1 MNPWDYPVP
10 KRLYKYLPPD
20 RIDVLTRCHIR
31 FSQRQVF
38 EDCEEFKVQ
47 VESLGSDEEVTNYI
61 QQHSVFADYPSGF
74 EELAVEIIKKVPGAK
89 EKVLNTALASLRT
102 PDLIVALCLTEN
114 PESSEMWKKYSR
126 SSQGFVICFDTRHPG
141 FRLLWN
147 PGRFGRV
154 EYSDD
159 PIESFLAE
167 YMGNV
172 FFRKRTAYSYE
183 AEWRSIR
190 TMRRFKRVVQ
200 RDGEMPIYLSPF
212 DPLSVSEILIKRNCV
227 IEWELRHFVAIDSRY
242 SHVKVC
248 QID

>member
-20 RIDVLTRCHIR
+20 RIDVLTSCHIR

-38 EDCEEFKVQ
+38 EDCEEFKVP
-47 VESLGSDEEVTNYI
+47 VISLGTEEEVENYFT
-61 QQHSVFADYPSGF
+61 QHGLFAGDSNGF
-74 EELAVEIIKKVPGAK
+74 EGFIEGIKNIPGAK
-89 EKVLNTALASLRT
+89 AKVLEKTVGSLRS
-102 PDLIVALCLTEN
+102 PDLIVALCLTED
-114 PESSEMWKKYSR
+114 PESREMWKKYSING
-126 SSQGFVICFDTRHPG
+126 QGFVIGFDTRHPG

-147 PGRFGRV
+147 PGRLGRV

-159 PIESFLAE
+159 PIESFVSE
-167 YMGNV
+167 YGRKV
-172 FFRKRTAYSYE
+172 LFRKRTEYTYE

-190 TMRRFKRVVQ
+190 AMARFKRIIQ

-212 DPLSVSEILIKRNCV
+212 DPLSVSEILIKRNCE